1 MGTGGWMSSRKK
13 KKFGMSLRFATRKCV
28 CGGVRIAGHV
38 CPDCGARPRPAEID
52 VELQRRLR
60 VAATYRARSADVQPA
75 PASLFDL
82 TARAAEVVSPFLCAL
97 SNLSASPN
105 DDASELLRAGCV
117 LDQLVADASLPQLRP
132 WRRAGRIVHQAV
144 ETLRASLDRF
154 VDAFSAETLL
164 TAQAVQVDAQAQLDA
179 AATMADDLDVAIHEV
194 DQVLNSP
201 AMTVLEVLASR
212 VQDLL
217 LGHGPRSILDVD
229 QAWTDR
235 ARAIVGPDEAIQGGV
250 GLAVLWSTAFA
261 EVLFDCDE
269 YLAAA
274 SGTYELLRG
283 EAFDALT
290 ADAGWITNQERAAQ
304 VFVDAGIALEA
315 VLAAARHDVAAVRG
329 MLSFAQDLAE
339 GPAKHVLATMLA
351 IAKTKSYE
359 TYMGCKL
366 GVLMDA
372 ASRSS
377 DLSKLVSGMSSMLR
391 NASAHLDFGVR
402 DDCVVLRT
410 GSAEV
415 VLTAD
420 EFADALLEFAQVV
433 HGLAAA
439 VQIRLLQ
446 RGVVGSSVLPAG
458 LDHSE
463 LVALLMTSSGL
474 CDVRAD
480 IAGATLTVMGAG
492 DLVAP
497 MTCVASIAPVLP
509 TDVEQVRVEWAN
521 GVRHTL
527 VVPMDLFR
535 DYATAPEDG
544 TAKIERFMVLCANSR
559 FDDQPVLRR
568 DGLRALIG
576 VEAGKA
582 ISLELPEGIARTR
595 ALRQLAQSC
604 GDPDAAD
611 VLRLVTRALRLR
623 ATGGGA
629 EPEVSTALGALVS
642 WASVKVSQPFAIS

>member
-1 MGTGGWMSSRKK
+1 MSSRK
-13 KKFGMSLRFATRKCV
+13 KKFGMSLRFATRECV

-52 VELQRRLR
+52 VELQRRR
-60 VAATYRARSADVQPA
+60 RIAATYRGRSIDVQPA

-82 TARAAEVVSPFLCAL
+82 TARAAEAVSPFLRAL
-97 SNLSASPN
+97 SSLSTSLT

-132 WRRAGRIVHQAV
+132 WRRAGQLAHQAV
-144 ETLRASLDRF
+144 ETLRVSLDCF

-164 TAQAVQVDAQAQLDA
+164 TAQAIQVDAQTHLDA
-179 AATMADDLDVAIHEV
+179 AATVAGDLDVAIQEV
-194 DQVLNSP
+194 DQVLSSP
-201 AMTVLEVLASR
+201 ATTVLEGLASR

-217 LGHGPRSILDVD
+217 LSHGPRSILDVD
-229 QAWTDR
+229 QAWMDR
-235 ARAIVGPDEAIQGGV
+235 VRAIVGRDEAIQGGV

-261 EVLFDCDE
+261 EVLFDYDE
-269 YLAAA
+269 YLRAA
-274 SGTYELLRG
+274 SGAYGLLRG
-283 EAFDALT
+283 DAFDALT
-290 ADAGWITNQERAAQ
+290 ADAGWMANQERAVQ
-304 VFVDAGIALEA
+304 VFVDANVALDA
-315 VLAAARHDVAAVRG
+315 VLAAARHDAAAVGG
-329 MLSFAQDLAE
+329 MLNFAQDLAE

-351 IAKTKSYE
+351 ITKPKSYE

-372 ASRSS
+372 ASKSS
-377 DLSKLVSGMSSMLR
+377 DLSKLVSGMNSVLR

-402 DDCVVLRT
+402 DDSVVLGS

-415 VLTAD
+415 VLTSD
-420 EFADALLEFAQVV
+420 EFADALLELAQVV

-480 IAGATLTVMGAG
+480 IAGATLTVIGAG

-497 MTCVASIAPVLP
+497 MTSVASIAPVLP
-509 TDVEQVRVEWAN
+509 TDVEQVRVESAN

-527 VVPMDLFR
+527 VVPMDLFK
-535 DYATAPEDG
+535 DYAAALEDS

-559 FDDQPVLRR
+559 FDDEPVLRR

-582 ISLELPEGIARTR
+582 ISLELPYGIARAR

-623 ATGGGA
+623 ATGRVA
-629 EPEVSTALGALVS
+629 EPRVSAALGALVS
-642 WASVKVSQPFAIS
+642 WASVKVDQPFAIS